1 MVTSMPAVSGTDG
14 LFYDAAHK
22 RLYMSGTDGMIGVFE
37 QRDADHYALVAKIP
51 SSMGAG
57 TSLFVPELNRLY
69 VAAPRSSGQTAKAL
83 IYETQP

>member
-1 MVTSMPAVSGTDG
+1 
-14 LFYDAAHK
+14 
-22 RLYMSGTDGMIGVFE
+22 MSSTDGMIVVFE

-69 VAAPRSSGQTAKAL
+69 VAAPRSSGHTAKVL
-83 IYETQP
+83 IHETQP